1 MRQYVSLLRSSPIML
16 LFQHN
21 SILAPEM
28 AAIRRELND
37 ALLRADKESG
47 NEFSQLIT
55 FKVIRNGVFDAA
67 MRLVTH
73 WKPSETPGVD
83 QETHYLSE
91 TAYQATQNKKHG
103 LESLLAGPLAI
114 LTVPISSSAHLTAAL
129 SILSPNPATPAPRK
143 RVAPGLYELNT
154 QAGLAKLMLL
164 GARVEGRAM
173 DVDGARWV
181 AGLGDVEQV
190 RGQLVNVLQGV
201 GMSLVGGLE
210 GNAKALWFAL
220 EGRRMELEKEA
231 APKTEGDEA
240 KTEAPAS

>member
-1 MRQYVSLLRSSPIML
+1 ML

-28 AAIRRELND
+28 ASIRRELND

-47 NEFSQLIT
+47 NEFSHLIS

-67 MRLVTH
+67 MRLVAH
-73 WKPSETPGVD
+73 WKPEISSTIKGGDMES
-83 QETHYLSE
+83 HYLSE
-91 TAYQATQNKKHG
+91 TAYLASQKKKHG

-114 LTVPISSSAHLTAAL
+114 LTVPVSSAAHLSAAL
-129 SILSPNPATPAPRK
+129 SILSPSPATPAPRK

-154 QAGLAKLMLL
+154 QSGLAKLMLL

-173 DVDGARWV
+173 DVDGTRWV
-181 AGLGDVEQV
+181 AGLGDVQQV

-210 GNAKALWFAL
+210 GNAKSLWFAL

-231 APKTEGDEA
+231 APKTDGEEVKASEG
-240 KTEAPAS
+240 T